1 MHVTTMFSRG
11 FGKVAGVALTVTALT
26 LALPQGAAAQAADD
40 PNPGALTFTGG
51 LDILPGTAYVFRGI
65 TQESDPGLTLWPYGD
80 IGIAAYSGDG
90 AIKTLSVNFG
100 VWNSLHTGSSGLDG
114 PMEKMHYELDWYST
128 VSMGFGGG
136 LSLGTT
142 WTAYTSPNG
151 MFGTTQE
158 VAFKLSKAYWLNPY
172 ATLAFELSGAADGSD
187 TGTGSYLELGV
198 GPTWPLA
205 DGKATI
211 TVPVKM
217 GLSITNYYEDI
228 NTGEETTFGF
238 FDVGGLVTVPFG
250 AQPGKFGSWNFHAGA
265 DVLFLGDA
273 TASFNDGENTK
284 FVALLGI
291 GVTY

>member
-11 FGKVAGVALTVTALT
+11 LGKTAGVALTVAA
-26 LALPQGAAAQAADD
+26 LALPQTAAAQAADD
-40 PNPGALTFTGG
+40 PNPGAITFTGG

-90 AIKTLSVNFG
+90 ALKSLGVNFG
-100 VWNSLHTGSSGLDG
+100 VWNSLHTGSSGQDG
-114 PMEKMHYELDWYST
+114 PSGKMHYELDWYTT

-142 WTAYTSPNG
+142 WTAYTSPNA

-158 VAFKLSKAYWLNPY
+158 VAFKLSKSYWLNPY
-172 ATLAFELSGAADGSD
+172 GTLALEISGAADGKD

-205 DGKATI
+205 GGRATV
-211 TVPVKM
+211 TVPVKV
-217 GLSITNYYEDI
+217 GLSISNYYEDL

-238 FDVGGLVTVPFG
+238 FDIGGLVTMPFG

-273 TASFNDGENTK
+273 TASFNDGESTK
-284 FVALLGI
+284 VVGLIGI